1 MSTVRFKNKKK
12 IIEPYW
18 CSYENLCVI
27 LLKLHNNSVFIK
39 FSWIVFVIIS
49 RLYKWGSR
57 FFYGNISLFFQV
69 YWHLHSSSKILSHL
83 FYVTR
88 TVNPKCTIE
97 CYAINYC
104 TEYFAIRA
112 LPLKYHCSRLE
123 LKWFFCFLLFLHW
136 AFYLISQYIN

>member
-12 IIEPYW
+12 LLNHIDVHMKIYAF
-18 CSYENLCVI
+18 I
-27 LLKLHNNSVFIK
+27 LLKLHSNSVFIK

-123 LKWFFCFLLFLHW
+123 LKCFLFFTFLHW